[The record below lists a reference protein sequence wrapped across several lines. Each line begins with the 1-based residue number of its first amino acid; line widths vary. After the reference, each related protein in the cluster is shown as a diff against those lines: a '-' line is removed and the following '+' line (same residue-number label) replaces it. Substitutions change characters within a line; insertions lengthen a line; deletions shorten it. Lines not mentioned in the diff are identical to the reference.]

1 MNDSSELIG
10 IPHIYLSKYSD
21 TQYRLDVAI
30 KLNTN
35 EVFEI
40 EENLGRISEEDADY
54 YILNIT
60 SSSSSAPSETNLLTD
75 FKENILKE
83 RDKIAV
89 VVYDNSAP
97 EGKKAKKKVKI
108 LYSDADEGGS
118 GG

>member
-1 MNDSSELIG
+1 MNDSLELLG
-10 IPHIYLSKYSD
+10 IPHIYLSRYSD

-30 KLNTN
+30 KL
-35 EVFEI
+35 EADEAFEI
-40 EENLGRISEEDADY
+40 EQNLGRISDEDADY

-60 SSSSSAPSETNLLTD
+60 KPSSSAPSEATLLTD

-89 VVYDNSAP
+89 VAYYNSAP